1 VIIKMT
7 KMIKCVFFIF
17 FIQFSSVLLST
28 DTVKQ
33 DEYILIADNKGLENE
48 RNQVIKFFS
57 YACSH
62 CYALDPFIEIFKKN
76 NKNINFKYVPA
87 IFSDQMI
94 PLAKLFFTLDTMN
107 LLPKLHESVYEVI
120 HVDKKRIFTDKKI
133 FEWAEENELINFVQF
148 KKIYDSFDTNNKILY
163 AKNLTIKS
171 QITGTPYLMINGK
184 YLTGPSLISKSN
196 GGFSPAR
203 LEQVVKQL
211 YKK

>member
-1 VIIKMT
+1 MTKIIKC
-7 KMIKCVFFIF
+7 IFFIF

-76 NKNINFKYVPA
+76 NNNINFKYVPA

-94 PLAKLFFTLDTMN
+94 PLAKLFFTLETMN

>member
-1 VIIKMT
+1 MIKIIKC
-7 KMIKCVFFIF
+7 IFFIF

-48 RNQVIKFFS
+48 RDQVIKFFS

-76 NKNINFKYVPA
+76 NNNINFKYVPA

-94 PLAKLFFTLDTMN
+94 PLAKLFFTLDSMN

-133 FEWAEENELINFVQF
+133 IKWAEENELINFVEF

-171 QITGTPYLMINGK
+171 QITGTPYLMVNGK

>member
-1 VIIKMT
+1 MT
-7 KMIKCVFFIF
+7 KIIKCVFFIF

-48 RNQVIKFFS
+48 RDQVIKFFS

-76 NKNINFKYVPA
+76 NNNINFKYVPA

-94 PLAKLFFTLDTMN
+94 PLAKLFFTLETMN

>member
-1 VIIKMT
+1 MTKIIKC
-7 KMIKCVFFIF
+7 IFFIF

-48 RNQVIKFFS
+48 RDQVIKFFS

-76 NKNINFKYVPA
+76 NNNINFKYVPA

-94 PLAKLFFTLDTMN
+94 PLAKLFFTLETMN

>member
-1 VIIKMT
+1 
-7 KMIKCVFFIF
+7 MIKPINLIFIIF
-17 FIQFSSVLLST
+17 LSQFSSFLFSA

-33 DEYILIADNKGLENE
+33 DEYIFIIDNKGLEKEN
-48 RNQVIKFFS
+48 NQVIKFFS

-76 NKNINFKYVPA
+76 NNKINLKYVPA

-107 LLPKLHESVYEVI
+107 LIPELHEAVYEVI
-120 HVDKKRIFTDKKI
+120 HVDKKRIFTEKKI
-133 FEWAEENELINFVQF
+133 FKWAEENKFINFVEF
-148 KKIYDSFDTNNKILY
+148 KKIYKSFDTNNKILY

-196 GGFSPAR
+196 GGFSPER
-203 LEQVVKQL
+203 LEQVVEEL
-211 YKK
+211 YKR

>member
-1 VIIKMT
+1 MTKIIKC
-7 KMIKCVFFIF
+7 IFFIF

-33 DEYILIADNKGLENE
+33 GEYILIADNKGLENE
-48 RNQVIKFFS
+48 RDQVIKFFS

-76 NKNINFKYVPA
+76 NNNINFKYVPA

-94 PLAKLFFTLDTMN
+94 PLAKLFFTLETMN

-133 FEWAEENELINFVQF
+133 FKWAEENELINFVEF

-163 AKNLTIKS
+163 AKNITIKS

>member
-1 VIIKMT
+1 MTKIIKC
-7 KMIKCVFFIF
+7 IFFIF

-48 RNQVIKFFS
+48 RDQVIKFFS

-76 NKNINFKYVPA
+76 NNNINFKYVPA

-94 PLAKLFFTLDTMN
+94 PLAKLFFTLETMN

-148 KKIYDSFDTNNKILY
+148 KKIYDSFATNNKILY

-171 QITGTPYLMINGK
+171 QITGTPYLMVNGK